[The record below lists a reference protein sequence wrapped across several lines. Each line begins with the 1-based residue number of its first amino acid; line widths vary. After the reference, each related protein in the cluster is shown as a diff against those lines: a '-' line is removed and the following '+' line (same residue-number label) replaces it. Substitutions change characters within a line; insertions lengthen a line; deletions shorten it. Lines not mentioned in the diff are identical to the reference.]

1 MKKIYFSN
9 RFLRMAPP
17 ELIPP
22 MLVRQNGSNNL
33 KKSKKKFVK
42 KIKNQNDKIKK

>member
-1 MKKIYFSN
+1 MKNLS
-9 RFLRMAPP
+9 MAPP

-42 KIKNQNDKIKK
+42 QVKNQDNKIKK